1 MVRTL
6 LLFVKSWD
14 EIHVSWKAITSKMVL
29 PAECYLFKG
38 ASTWFVYL
46 EKFNLSFQVRC
57 LWSLCQ
63 SSPSL
68 IIFVLLFFYLYCISS
83 SLLSWQTIIFVK
95 LVSIQTKVIFYM
107 TKITLNSATDLLL
120 VWLACMHI
128 VSIFQSNIKLERY
141 SLYKFHLA
149 LFNKKKS
156 TSF

>member
-95 LVSIQTKVIFYM
+95 LVSIQTKVIFYIA
-107 TKITLNSATDLLL
+107 KITLNSATDLLFFTSSGVCL
-120 VWLACMHI
+120 IGMHAHSFYI
-128 VSIFQSNIKLERY
+128 SIKYKTRKVFLIQVSFGFI
-141 SLYKFHLA
+141 
-149 LFNKKKS
+149 
-156 TSF
+156 

>member
-29 PAECYLFKG
+29 PECYLFKG

-68 IIFVLLFFYLYCISS
+68 IIFVLFFFYLYCISS

-95 LVSIQTKVIFYM
+95 LVSIQTNVIFYM
-107 TKITLNSATDLLL
+107 AKITLKFCNWSSFFYKLGCLSD
-120 VWLACMHI
+120 WHACTQ
-128 VSIFQSNIKLERY
+128 F
-141 SLYKFHLA
+141 LY
-149 LFNKKKS
+149 FNQI
-156 TSF
+156 